1 MIAQHEVEFRV
12 RYSETD
18 AMGFLHHAN
27 YFNYFEVGRIE
38 MLRAQG
44 GSYAALEAQGVFLV
58 LVKLECR
65 FKLPARFDDLLTLK
79 IELTRM
85 TTARIDHRYQVFR
98 GNTLLAEAESALGC
112 VDRDG
117 RARPLPDEIRQETK

>member
-1 MIAQHEVEFRV
+1 MLAEHEIEFRV

-38 MLRAQG
+38 MLRVQG
-44 GSYAALEAQGVFLV
+44 GSYAELEAQGVFLV
-58 LVKLECR
+58 LTRLECR
-65 FKLPARFDDLLTLK
+65 FKSPARFDDLLTLK
-79 IELTRM
+79 IQLMRM
-85 TTARIDHRYQVFR
+85 ATARIDHHYEVYR
-98 GNTLLAEAESALGC
+98 GNTLLAQAESVLGC

-117 RARPLPDEIRQETK
+117 RAQRLPDEIRL